1 MVGMLAPNLE
11 EDVIGN
17 AEVRETFQAPKVG
30 TVAGCAVTDGKI
42 LRSSSVRVVRDGVVV
57 YTGKIESLRRFKDD
71 AKEVLS
77 GYECGISVEK
87 FNDIKVGDNL
97 EAFVM
102 KEVAA
107 TLSATQQEK
116 DDKVK
121 KEEE

>member
-1 MVGMLAPNLE
+1 
-11 EDVIGN
+11 
-17 AEVRETFQAPKVG
+17 ETFHAPKVG
-30 TVAGCAVTDGKI
+30 TIAGCAVVDGKI
-42 LRSSSVRVVRDGVVV
+42 LRSASVRVVRDGVVA

-97 EAFVM
+97 EAFIM

-107 TLSATQQEK
+107 TLGETQQEK
-116 DDKVK
+116 DDKDDK
-121 KEEE
+121 KEKE